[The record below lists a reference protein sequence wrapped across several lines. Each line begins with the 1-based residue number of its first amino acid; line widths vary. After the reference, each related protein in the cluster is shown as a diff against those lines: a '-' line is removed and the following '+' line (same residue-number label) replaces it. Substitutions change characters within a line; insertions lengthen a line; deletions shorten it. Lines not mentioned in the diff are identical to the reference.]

1 MDEVNVLESPSKE
14 VRSLSGRGIVASMF
28 GFGIAATAFLFIY
41 WNLHLMPFMPLQKA
55 IVAEFPKSAPRV
67 DGGQRKM
74 HKGSPKILRIVMK
87 VAFDPAETDSDTA
100 NELTRYLDRIRV
112 LAEKHVPLSEYEF
125 LDVNLYYPIREKEIR
140 EKLIR
145 KRISDWQDVPAEDNR
160 RPSTYSS
167 DRTAAE

>member
-1 MDEVNVLESPSKE
+1 M
-14 VRSLSGRGIVASMF
+14 RSLNGRGIVAAMF

-74 HKGSPKILRIVMK
+74 HKGSPKILRVVMK
-87 VAFDPAETDSDTA
+87 VAFDPAETGADTVT
-100 NELTRYLDRIRV
+100 ELTRYLDRIRV
-112 LAEKHVPLSEYEF
+112 LAEKHVPLAEYEY

-145 KRISDWQDVPAEDNR
+145 KRISDWQDVPPEDNR
-160 RPSTYSS
+160 RPATYSS